1 VNAGSLLCGP
11 WGPPPGFLF
20 SPRFEGSRCIL
31 GRHTRPTL
39 GKIPGIIR
47 LLLLVPGVPSM
58 RLDDGFTTHPL
69 SLGHSDPLHG
79 LARGPASKV

>member
-1 VNAGSLLCGP
+1 MGAWDPLGVWVSGT
-11 WGPPPGFLF
+11 PGVWV
-20 SPRFEGSRCIL
+20 SG
-31 GRHTRPTL
+31 TL
-39 GKIPGIIR
+39 PGIIR
-47 LLLLVPGVPSM
+47 LLLLVQGVPSM